1 MRKAT
6 PETAIKKQIKDYLNL
21 YGWFCF
27 PVLQGLGAMKG
38 ISDIIAC
45 KGGKTLFI
53 EVKTQK
59 GKQSVYQK
67 HFQHCIEQAGGIYVL
82 ARSYM
87 DLEKIIQQKEDM
99 RSMSKKVTRT

>member
-21 YGWFCF
+21 YGWYCF
-27 PVLQGLGAMKG
+27 PILQSLGAHKG
-38 ISDIIAC
+38 ISDLIAC
-45 KGGKTLFI
+45 KDGKTLFI
-53 EVKTQK
+53 EVKTSK

-87 DLEKIIQQKEDM
+87 DLEKIIQQK
-99 RSMSKKVTRT
+99 KVTRN